1 MRYAEVLGAHLELR
15 STSKLGVLGGSR
27 PALTCPAYSEHH
39 GVVRLLHPY
48 NPGRARQ
55 GTSQIPIITP
65 SCDPG
70 MKRDLSI
77 RKFKVVLSCRLALV
91 RAYECDF
98 LNTCG
103 IMRIFQKG
111 SALDFEDRP
120 RWVHLSN
127 GGSLSAA
134 SGSGLEGRHTR
145 SHPI

>member
-70 MKRDLSI
+70 MKRDLSF
-77 RKFKVVLSCRLALV
+77 RFEHL
-91 RAYECDF
+91 
-98 LNTCG
+98 
-103 IMRIFQKG
+103 RI
-111 SALDFEDRP
+111 
-120 RWVHLSN
+120 
-127 GGSLSAA
+127 
-134 SGSGLEGRHTR
+134 
-145 SHPI
+145 